1 MILLEDLTLSIG
13 IESVGGVMSV
23 LNTRNKKIPI
33 AKTER
38 FTTHFDN
45 QASVPIQIFEGER

>member
-1 MILLEDLTLSIG
+1 MILLDGLPLSIW

-23 LNTRNKKIPI
+23 LIPRNTKIPI

-45 QASVPIQIFEGER
+45 QASVPI